1 MQTDNRFLDD
11 LAKVASGA
19 LGSVSGVKHEV
30 EVRIQQQLERLLA
43 RMNLVPREEFDAMKA
58 VAQAAREAQIKL
70 EARVVALEARLAAED
85 AIAAGD
91 AADAPAQES
100 EFWTAL
106 GPLLRLGLE
115 ISLIPRLRSTPKFAS
130 LFVVGIHHSV
140 I

>member
-30 EVRIQQQLERLLA
+30 EVRLQQQMEKLLA

-70 EARVVALEARLAAED
+70 EARVAALEARF
-85 AIAAGD
+85 AAGD
-91 AADAPAQES
+91 AIVAANLIEAPEAEP
-100 EFWTAL
+100 
-106 GPLLRLGLE
+106 GPQSDRE
-115 ISLIPRLRSTPKFAS
+115 QP
-130 LFVVGIHHSV
+130 
-140 I
+140 

>member
-1 MQTDNRFLDD
+1 MEWMETTGVRFISGALGSGKRSKYMQTDNQFLDD

-85 AIAAGD
+85 AIAAGN
-91 AADAPAQES
+91 AADAPAQE
-100 EFWTAL
+100 FRVL
-106 GPLLRLGLE
+106 GSLRPP
-115 ISLIPRLRSTPKFAS
+115 S
-130 LFVVGIHHSV
+130 
-140 I
+140 

>member
-19 LGSVSGVKHEV
+19 LGSVSGMK
-30 EVRIQQQLERLLA
+30 QQLERLLA

-85 AIAAGD
+85 AIAAPSE
-91 AADAPAQES
+91 ADAPGPES
-100 EFWTAL
+100 E
-106 GPLLRLGLE
+106 
-115 ISLIPRLRSTPKFAS
+115 PR
-130 LFVVGIHHSV
+130 V
-140 I
+140 

>member
-1 MQTDNRFLDD
+1 MEKAAVRFISGSTDSGKRSNMQTDNRFLDD

-70 EARVVALEARLAAED
+70 ESRVAALESRLAAED
-85 AIAAGD
+85 AIAAGNL
-91 AADAPAQES
+91 ADAPEASAAQDSES
-100 EFWTAL
+100 ER
-106 GPLLRLGLE
+106 P
-115 ISLIPRLRSTPKFAS
+115 
-130 LFVVGIHHSV
+130 
-140 I
+140 

>member
-1 MQTDNRFLDD
+1 MQTDNQFLDD

-70 EARVVALEARLAAED
+70 EAQGCRVGSPPRRRGRHRGRERGRRARDKSPSLN
-85 AIAAGD
+85 GLR
-91 AADAPAQES
+91 PAFLDS
-100 EFWTAL
+100 D
-106 GPLLRLGLE
+106 
-115 ISLIPRLRSTPKFAS
+115 SKFP
-130 LFVVGIHHSV
+130 
-140 I
+140 